1 MWSIFTKVNANLEM
15 LSLGG
20 IDRICGISSV
30 TAWVICIRETSPVGI
45 LIINYRD
52 WVLSVELV
60 MFPSS
65 CDIGT
70 CIFVVFRPLLV
81 AD

>member
-1 MWSIFTKVNANLEM
+1 M

-20 IDRICGISSV
+20 IDHICWISSV
-30 TAWVICIRETSPVGI
+30 AAWIICIRETSPVGI
-45 LIINYRD
+45 LIINHRD
-52 WVLSVELV
+52 WVFSVEFV

-70 CIFVVFRPLLV
+70 CIFVVFRPVLV
-81 AD
+81 TG